1 MWREGIVVSPDGE
14 ARQIPT
20 RFTWS
25 TTCWITR
32 EGTVRRRHW
41 DFRKKRWRWNEQ
53 AVMPAEEVN
62 SRGDSTGRFGI
73 YVDGWW
79 KSLEHCIALA
89 WLSRQEES
97 TAPVQ
102 REDGMPLHKRYL
114 SWSDGGEG
122 YMEEPR
128 TLRGETWRP
137 LSWRCGCVP
146 CPDTYQISNFGRIC
160 SPTGVTSRGFWFD
173 DRRWEAIKGAG
184 LVDLFAAAKLQ
195 RVLNVPPRIRTTLD
209 ALMSGQSPCE
219 LARVLGIAEDSAWT
233 YAWEAGRHIPP
244 NRLWSIARSI
254 VSPDL
259 LHVLRDMEAQGH
271 PLLGARLTELMSEVE
286 DNLPED
292 SKFLQEECQFGQL
305 KFARMALQARA

>member
-1 MWREGIVVSPDGE
+1 MWREGVALSPDGE

-20 RFTWS
+20 KYTWAS
-25 TTCWITR
+25 TYWITR
-32 EGTVRRRHW
+32 DGNVTRRHYDFQRRRWHW
-41 DFRKKRWRWNEQ
+41 DEEP
-53 AVMPAEEVN
+53 VMPVEEVN
-62 SRGDSTGRFGI
+62 SRGDSTGRLGI
-73 YVDGWW
+73 YIDGWW
-79 KSLEHCIALA
+79 KSLELYIALA
-89 WLSRQEES
+89 WIPRQEES

-102 REDGMPLHKRYL
+102 REAGMPLHKRHL

-122 YMEEPR
+122 HMEEPR

-137 LSWRCGCVP
+137 LVWRCGCVP
-146 CPDTYQISNFGRIC
+146 CPDTYQISNFGRIR

-184 LVDLFAAAKLQ
+184 LVDLFAAAKLR

-209 ALMSGQSPCE
+209 ALMSGQNPRE

-233 YAWEAGRHIPP
+233 YAWETGCHIPS
-244 NRLWSIARSI
+244 NQLWRIARNI
-254 VSPDL
+254 VSVDL
-259 LHVLRDMEAQGH
+259 LDVLRDMEAQGH

-292 SKFLQEECQFGQL
+292 SEFHDEECQFGML
-305 KFARMALQARA
+305 KFAHMALQSQA